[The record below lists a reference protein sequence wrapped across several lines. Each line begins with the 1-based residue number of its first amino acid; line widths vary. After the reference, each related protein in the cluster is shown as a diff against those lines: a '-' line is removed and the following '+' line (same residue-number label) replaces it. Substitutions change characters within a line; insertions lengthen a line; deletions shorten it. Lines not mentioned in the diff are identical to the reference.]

1 MRGLPLAWRL
11 ARRELRGGVKG
22 FVVFLACLT
31 LGVGA
36 IAAVGVI
43 NAGVIEGLQRDASAL
58 LGGDIQIEASNLPL
72 AEDELAALVPPG
84 ALRSDAVRTSAM
96 AQARNGRRVA
106 VALKAV
112 DSAYPL
118 YGQVALDPA
127 SLSLGDALADGGVV
141 VERGLLARL
150 GLALGDPLR
159 IGEAEFEIRA
169 VLEREPDRIGGYV
182 SIGPRVMIRLEEL
195 ARTRTILPGSLARY
209 AYGLA
214 LPEGRDAEAELA
226 RIRAVDP
233 EARWRARGTR
243 DVQPQI
249 VRFTD
254 RLASYLTLA
263 GLTALLI
270 GGVGVALAIQN
281 YLAGKTTTI
290 AILKCLGGSSGLIF
304 RVYLLQ
310 VLALAG
316 AGILL
321 GLTIGLAAPWLL
333 QALAAPLLPIQVV
346 TGWYPLPLLIAGG
359 AGLLTALVFAIW
371 PLARAREVSPAAMFR
386 ALIAPPAR
394 RPPGRVLALLGLS
407 VLGLALLALLG
418 VADRWLGLI
427 FIGVALGAAGLLAG
441 LAALMLRAVRLVGRR
456 GGARMRIALANLH
469 RPGAGAAG
477 VITAL
482 GAGLAVLTMVAL
494 IERNLAAEVDLRL
507 PERAPSLF
515 LIDLQRDLEGA
526 LAALVTETA
535 GAEVLQ
541 TAPVIRG
548 RVVRIKGVPVDQT
561 GVEHWSLR
569 RDRGLSYGAAMP
581 EGTELVAG
589 AWWPEDYAGPPL
601 VSVED
606 EVALA
611 YGVGVGDRLAFNV
624 LGRIVEA
631 EIASL
636 RAEIDWGQARLD
648 FVFLFSPGVL
658 EAAPHTLAAAVDV
671 PPAAEAAL
679 LERLADELPNVTPIS
694 VRELVARA
702 EEVMGKIKLAVAAVA
717 GVTLLSGVLVLA
729 GAVAAARRRH
739 LYEAVVLKVLGG
751 ATAALVG
758 GVLGSAGAAAVVVFA
773 MDLPWTFSPGAVLAV
788 LLIALALTLTAG
800 FLGTWRLLGR
810 PAGPVLRTP

>member
-1 MRGLPLAWRL
+1 MSGVLLAWRL
-11 ARRELRGGVKG
+11 ARRELRGGVRG

-43 NAGVIEGLQRDASAL
+43 NAGVIDGIKRDAAAL

-72 AEDELAALVPPG
+72 AEDELATLVPPG
-84 ALRSDAVRTSAM
+84 ASRSDAVRTNAM
-96 AQARNGRRVA
+96 AQGSDGRRVV

-112 DSAYPL
+112 DAAYPL

-127 SLSLGDALADGGVV
+127 SLSLADALADGGVV

-150 GLALGDPLR
+150 GLKLGDPLR

-169 VLEREPDRIGGYV
+169 VIEREPDRIGGYV
-182 SIGPRVMIRLEEL
+182 SIGPRAMIRLDEL
-195 ARTRTILPGSLARY
+195 ERTRTILPGSLARY

-214 LPEGRDAEAELA
+214 LPEGSDAQAELA

-321 GLTIGLAAPWLL
+321 GLAIGLAAPWLL

-346 TGWYPLPLLIAGG
+346 AGWYPLPLLIAGG

-394 RPPGRVLALLGLS
+394 RPRGRVLTLLAFS
-407 VLGLALLALLG
+407 VLGLALLAL
-418 VADRWLGLI
+418 
-427 FIGVALGAAGLLAG
+427 AG
-441 LAALMLRAVRLVGRR
+441 
-456 GGARMRIALANLH
+456 
-469 RPGAGAAG
+469 
-477 VITAL
+477 
-482 GAGLAVLTMVAL
+482 
-494 IERNLAAEVDLRL
+494 
-507 PERAPSLF
+507 
-515 LIDLQRDLEGA
+515 
-526 LAALVTETA
+526 
-535 GAEVLQ
+535 
-541 TAPVIRG
+541 
-548 RVVRIKGVPVDQT
+548 
-561 GVEHWSLR
+561 
-569 RDRGLSYGAAMP
+569 
-581 EGTELVAG
+581 
-589 AWWPEDYAGPPL
+589 
-601 VSVED
+601 
-606 EVALA
+606 
-611 YGVGVGDRLAFNV
+611 
-624 LGRIVEA
+624 
-631 EIASL
+631 
-636 RAEIDWGQARLD
+636 
-648 FVFLFSPGVL
+648 
-658 EAAPHTLAAAVDV
+658 
-671 PPAAEAAL
+671 
-679 LERLADELPNVTPIS
+679 
-694 VRELVARA
+694 
-702 EEVMGKIKLAVAAVA
+702 
-717 GVTLLSGVLVLA
+717 
-729 GAVAAARRRH
+729 
-739 LYEAVVLKVLGG
+739 
-751 ATAALVG
+751 
-758 GVLGSAGAAAVVVFA
+758 
-773 MDLPWTFSPGAVLAV
+773 
-788 LLIALALTLTAG
+788 
-800 FLGTWRLLGR
+800 
-810 PAGPVLRTP
+810 